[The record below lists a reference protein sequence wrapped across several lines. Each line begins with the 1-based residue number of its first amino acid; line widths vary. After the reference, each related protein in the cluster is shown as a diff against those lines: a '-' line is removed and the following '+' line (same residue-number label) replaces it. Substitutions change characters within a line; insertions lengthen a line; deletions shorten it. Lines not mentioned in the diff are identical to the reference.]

1 MQVRINGIETAVPDG
16 TTIHDLVETRQ
27 LTPEAVVVEHNQA
40 IVRREAWKTIPL
52 AEHDALEF
60 LSFVG
65 GG

>member
-16 TTIHDLVETRQ
+16 VTIHELVLARK
-27 LTPEAVVVEHNQA
+27 LVPEALVVEHNQS
-40 IVRREAWKTIPL
+40 IVRRETWPTITL